1 MAKNL
6 IIVESPAK
14 VKTIG
19 KFLGK
24 DYMVE
29 ASVGHV
35 RDLPVRDLGVDE
47 AQGFAPRY
55 QIIKGKEEV
64 VKRLKAAAKKAGHVF
79 LAPDPDREG
88 EAIAWHVAELIKD
101 DNANLSR
108 IQFNEITP
116 RAVREALE
124 HPRPLNERLFDSQQA
139 RRVLDRLVGYKISP
153 ILWKK
158 VKRGISA
165 GRVQSVALKLIVE
178 REKVRRAFVPEEY
191 WPFKALLSADAPP
204 AFWTELW
211 KLDGK
216 SVKPGASPVG
226 SSDQAEALHQALTR
240 ADFVVDSVE
249 EKKRK
254 RSPLPPYI
262 TSTLQQD
269 ANNRLGFPAK
279 KTMTIAQRLYE
290 GVDLGERGTL
300 ALITYMRTDSVR
312 VADEA
317 RDAARAHILERFGKE
332 FLPAKP
338 RAYKTKGSAQDAHE
352 AIRPVD
358 PALTPEELKA
368 LLPSDQYRVYALI
381 WQRFMSSQ
389 MSDAEFWDTT
399 VTVRADKTL
408 WRAKGERLLFPGF
421 LAVQS
426 KARAPE
432 PAADAEAEEAAADLP
447 KLAPGQVLT
456 VNEIRKEQ
464 KFTTPPPRYS
474 EASLVKELEEL
485 GIGRPSTY
493 AAIISTIQD
502 REYVRLEEK
511 RFAPSELGVTVSDQ
525 LSEHFPELMDVG
537 FTADMENNLDAVSEG
552 KQDWTALIKKFADG
566 FYPLLDKAQKQ
577 MTRTSQATDII
588 CELCGKPMA
597 VKFGKTGEFLGC
609 TGFPDC
615 KNIKNFTRDPAGNIQ
630 VQERLQDEPT
640 GIACELCGKPLVVK
654 SGSRGPFL
662 GCSGYPDCKN
672 IKNFTR
678 DEQGNIQV
686 QEQAAAQKVG
696 VCPKCGK
703 DLLLKTARTGSRF
716 IACSGYPACDYTE
729 PFRTGVKCP
738 TGCGGELVE
747 KSTRRGKVFYSC
759 TNYPKC
765 DYATW
770 DWPIDEAC
778 PECNHPHL
786 VRKNTKAKGKVIACP
801 KKGCSYSRPD
811 EG

>member
-24 DYMVE
+24 DYLVE

-47 AQGFAPRY
+47 ANGFEPRY
-55 QIIKGKEEV
+55 QVIKGKEEV
-64 VKRLKAAAKKAGHVF
+64 VKRLKAAAKKAAHVF

-101 DNANLSR
+101 DNQNLSR

-124 HPRPLNERLFDSQQA
+124 HPRPLNGRLFDSQQA

-178 REKVRRAFVPEEY
+178 REKARRAFVPEEY
-191 WPFKALLSADAPP
+191 WPFKALLTADAPP

-211 KLDGK
+211 KLNGK
-216 SVKPGASPVG
+216 SVKPGANPVG
-226 SSDQAEALHQALTR
+226 SQEEAEALHQALTKTP
-240 ADFVVDSVE
+240 FVVDSVE

-269 ANNRLGFPAK
+269 ANNRLGYPAK

-358 PALTPEELKA
+358 PALTPEELKP
-368 LLPSDQYRVYALI
+368 LLPGDQFRVYSLI
-381 WQRFMSSQ
+381 WQRFMASQ

-399 VTVRADKTL
+399 VTVRADKAL

-426 KARAPE
+426 KTKTPE
-432 PAADAEAEEAAADLP
+432 PAPDAEAEEVAADLP
-447 KLAPGQVLT
+447 KLVPGQALAAT
-456 VNEIRKEQ
+456 EIRKEQ
-464 KFTTPPPRYS
+464 KFTSPPPRYS

-537 FTADMENNLDAVSEG
+537 FTADMENKLDAVSEG
-552 KQDWTALIKKFADG
+552 KEDWGALIRKFADG
-566 FYPLLDKAQKQ
+566 FYPLLDKAQKE
-577 MTRTSQATDII
+577 MTRTSQATDIA

-615 KNIKNFTRDPAGNIQ
+615 KNIKNFTRDASGSIQ
-630 VQERLQDEPT
+630 VQEKPQDEPA
-640 GIACELCGKPLVVK
+640 GIDCELCGKPLVIK

-672 IKNFTR
+672 IKNFVR
-678 DEQGNIQV
+678 DEQGNIKV

-696 VCPKCGK
+696 TCPKCNK

-716 IACSGYPACDYTE
+716 IACSGYPSCDYTE
-729 PFRTGVKCP
+729 PYRTGVKCP

-770 DWPIDEAC
+770 DWPINEAC

-786 VRKNTKAKGKVIACP
+786 VRKNTKAKGKLIACP
-801 KKGCSYSRPD
+801 KKGCTYSRPD
-811 EG
+811 EE

>member
-55 QIIKGKEEV
+55 QVIKGKEEV

-101 DNANLSR
+101 DNRNLSR

-178 REKVRRAFVPEEY
+178 REKARRAFQPEEY
-191 WPFKALLSADAPP
+191 WPFKALLAADAPP
-204 AFWTELW
+204 PFWTELW
-211 KLDGK
+211 KLGGK
-216 SVKPGASPVG
+216 SVKPGANPVG
-226 SSDQAEALHQALTR
+226 SQDQAEALHRALTK
-240 ADFVVDSVE
+240 AAFVVDSVE

-269 ANNRLGFPAK
+269 ANNRLGYPAK

-358 PALTPEELKA
+358 PALTPEELKP
-368 LLPSDQYRVYALI
+368 LLPADQYRIYALI
-381 WQRFMSSQ
+381 WQRFTASQ
-389 MSDAEFWDTT
+389 MADAEFWDTT

-421 LAVQS
+421 LAAQG
-426 KARAPE
+426 KAKAAE
-432 PAADAEAEEAAADLP
+432 PTDSDAEAVVADLP
-447 KLAPGQVLT
+447 KLVPGQTLEAR
-456 VNEIRKEQ
+456 EIKKEQ
-464 KFTTPPPRYS
+464 KFTSPPPRYS

-525 LSEHFPELMDVG
+525 LCEHFPELMDVG
-537 FTADMENNLDAVSEG
+537 FTADMENKLDAVSEG
-552 KQDWTALIKKFADG
+552 KQDWTALIRNFADG
-566 FYPLLDKAQKQ
+566 FYPLLEKAQKE
-577 MTRTSQATDII
+577 MTRTSQATDIA

-615 KNIKNFTRDPAGNIQ
+615 KNIKNFSRDGNGAIQ
-630 VQERLQDEPT
+630 VQQRAQDEPS
-640 GIACELCGKPLVVK
+640 GIDCELCGKPLVVK

-662 GCSGYPDCKN
+662 GCSGYPECKN

-678 DEQGNIQV
+678 DEQGVIQV

-696 VCPKCGK
+696 SCPKCGK

-738 TGCGGELVE
+738 NPGCDGELVE
-747 KSTRRGKVFYSC
+747 KSSRRGKVFYSC
-759 TNYPKC
+759 TRYPKC

-770 DWPIDEAC
+770 DWPLAEAC
-778 PECNHPHL
+778 PECGHPVL
-786 VRKNTKAKGKVIACP
+786 VRKNTKAKGKIIACP

-811 EG
+811 EE